1 MMPSSSILKPEDKPE
16 SPFWMRSKVIFGALF
31 MIVFI
36 LYGRTLDYPMVFDD
50 LTYLQDNP
58 LFSDPASYRFP
69 LWYSEFVN
77 KPARMGLDSDL
88 AVNFVLRPVAYV
100 SFYLNYLLDGFQPR
114 WYRAVNVVI
123 HAANACLIYSL
134 FATLLRQSRYAAS
147 LTEESMRRIS
157 IISAILFAVHPVA
170 TESVT
175 YIVQRFTSLAAFFF
189 LLALLLQA
197 RAWAEPHAKGQLF
210 WKLAALVSVVMG
222 MLTKECTFMAPIMLL
237 LIDKLII
244 GTHFREVMKRNWLF
258 LLSLPVVPIMV
269 LLVSMT
275 LNDGMMDIQHATN
288 ITNNRDLPHS
298 HSAYIITQVT
308 VIAHYLKLIFWPV
321 NLNLDPEWPLFE
333 SFSNR
338 RVLQSLVVLLFSF
351 CVAFGLWFRDR
362 SYLRSSLAFLAL
374 IWFFLCL
381 IPSSGLVPLPD
392 FVAEHRTYLPSL
404 GLMLIAACLLDR
416 CFDLR
421 VYDRS
426 ASPVAGVLVLVLV
439 LVLAGVTWQRNG
451 VWSSRVTL
459 WEDAA
464 SKSPGR
470 CRVWNNLGSAYFESG
485 EPYKASAAFRRAIEI
500 EPRFETPYYNL
511 MLVNNHLRQ
520 FNDTLAIHDALG
532 RSSKDACSRVNVVF
546 QYAISLV
553 AVGRVQEAIESFHK
567 VAQSDPSHLQ
577 AHISLGA
584 LYYDRRLF
592 SKALQYWNVAIAIK
606 PPDSTLQR
614 LIQSASEAVKSEV
627 SMP

>member
-1 MMPSSSILKPEDKPE
+1 MSSLLTAKPADELA
-16 SPFWMRSKVIFGALF
+16 STFWMRPKVIYGALF
-31 MIVFI
+31 MIVFL

-58 LFSDPASYRFP
+58 LFSDPASYHFP

-77 KPARMGLDSDL
+77 KPVSMGLDSDL
-88 AVNFVLRPVAYV
+88 AVNFVLRPVAYA
-100 SFYLNYLLDGFQPR
+100 SFYINYLLDGFQPR
-114 WYRAVNVVI
+114 WYRAVNVAI

-134 FATLLRQSRYAAS
+134 FALLLRQSRYATS
-147 LTEESMRRIS
+147 LTQESMHRIS

-197 RAWAEPHAKGQLF
+197 RAWAVPHAKGQLL
-210 WKLAALVSVVMG
+210 WKLSALVSVVMG
-222 MLTKECTFMAPIMLL
+222 MLTKECTFMAPVMLL

-244 GTHFREVMKRNWLF
+244 GTQFREVWKRNWLF
-258 LLSLPVVPIMV
+258 LLSLPVVPILV

-275 LNDGMMDIQHATN
+275 LNDGMMDIQHAAN
-288 ITNNRDLPHS
+288 ITNSRDLPHS
-298 HSAYIITQVT
+298 HSAYIITQIT
-308 VIAHYLKLIFWPV
+308 VVAHYLKLILWPA

-333 SFSNR
+333 SFGNR
-338 RVLQSLVVLLFSF
+338 RVLQSLLVLLFSF
-351 CVAFGLWFRDR
+351 CAAFGHWFRDR
-362 SYLRSSLAFLAL
+362 GYLRASVAFAAL

-416 CFDLR
+416 LFHLK
-421 VYDRS
+421 VYNRS
-426 ASPVAGVLVLVLV
+426 ASIVAGVLVFVLV

-459 WEDAA
+459 WEDTA
-464 SKSPGR
+464 SKSPR
-470 CRVWNNLGSAYFESG
+470 RYRAWNNLGSAYFESS
-485 EPYKASAAFRRAIEI
+485 ELDKASAAFRRAIEI

-511 MLVNNHLRQ
+511 MLVHNRLRQ
-520 FNDTLAIHDALG
+520 FKETLAVHDALG

-553 AVGRVQEAIESFHK
+553 AVGRVQEAIENFHK
-567 VAQSDPSHLQ
+567 VVHSDPSHLQ

-584 LYYDRRLF
+584 LYYEGRLYH
-592 SKALQYWNVAIAIK
+592 KALQYWNVAVAIK
-606 PPDSTLQR
+606 SPDSTLQR